1 MAGKKIAIVQCK
13 SRACRLERN
22 PRIPVSGLGTYED
35 WSVPGL
41 EMDVVAFMTILAVVA
56 ALIQLG
62 PRPTQ

>member
-1 MAGKKIAIVQCK
+1 MAGKKIAIVQCT
-13 SRACRLERN
+13 SRACRPERN
-22 PRIPVSGLGTYED
+22 QLIPVSGLGNYAD